1 MSTLLD
7 VSIPLRPGMPTYPGE
22 AGPSFS
28 LLKAMADGD
37 PADVSA
43 VTMGLHTG
51 THVDAPCH
59 FLPGAG
65 GVESLP
71 LDALLGPCEVLEVDA
86 DGDVTAAQL
95 AAVLD
100 GRRPERILLRTRNS
114 TGRRPAWSRDAFDP
128 GFAALQPE
136 AARLLIERGV
146 RLVGIDYLSVEPF
159 AAHEPRTHL
168 ALLGAGVV
176 IAEGLDLRRVPAGPY
191 ELLCLPI
198 VMAGR
203 DGAPARVL
211 LRTAS

>member
-1 MSTLLD
+1 
-7 VSIPLRPGMPTYPGE
+7 MPTYPGE

-43 VTMGLHTG
+43 VAMGLHTG

-65 GVESLP
+65 GVESHP
-71 LDALLGPCEVLEVDA
+71 LDALLGPCDVLEINA
-86 DGDVTAAQL
+86 DGDVTATQL
-95 AAVLD
+95 AAALGD
-100 GRRPERILLRTRNS
+100 RRPERVLLRTRNS
-114 TGRRPAWSRDAFDP
+114 IGRRPAWSRDAFDP
-128 GFAALQPE
+128 DFAALQSE
-136 AARLLIERGV
+136 AARLLIERDV

-159 AAHEPRTHL
+159 AADQPLTHL

-176 IAEGLDLRRVPAGPY
+176 IVEGLDLRRVPAGSY
-191 ELLCLPI
+191 ELLCLPV

-211 LRTAS
+211 LRATG